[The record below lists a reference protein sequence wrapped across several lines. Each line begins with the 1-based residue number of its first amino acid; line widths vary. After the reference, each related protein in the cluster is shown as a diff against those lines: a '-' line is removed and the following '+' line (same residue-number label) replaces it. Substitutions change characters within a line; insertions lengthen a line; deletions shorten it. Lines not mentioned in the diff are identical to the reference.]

1 MEMEGTWWSNWS
13 SETCTVDNAW
23 LRLDLLSKF
32 MMTTVIIL
40 VYFSIFW
47 YIIFVLYVLMPVTES
62 EVSFQSLSTQ
72 PQDEPLHVDLRGW
85 KRSTQ
90 CGLGISLDNSVLM
103 LPVQQDT
110 SAPHGSCDGIWLF
123 QHLTWFLWMQNSAK
137 TLRWSVVM
145 YGFAARAYSSRA
157 SEICRDI
164 IIGRCFYQSLTL
176 TKADHLRC
184 LRLRSMAWLS
194 PHR

>member
-40 VYFSIFW
+40 VYFGT
-47 YIIFVLYVLMPVTES
+47 LYLYCMYWCRWLKVKFLSSHSALSRRMNLYMWTCGIGSARLNADS
-62 EVSFQSLSTQ
+62 EYPWTTRYLCCQYNKIQVHHIEAAMVSDCFN
-72 PQDEPLHVDLRGW
+72 
-85 KRSTQ
+85 
-90 CGLGISLDNSVLM
+90 ISLDFCECKTVQKPFVGLWSCTVL
-103 LPVQQDT
+103 LLGLIH
-110 SAPHGSCDGIWLF
+110 HG
-123 QHLTWFLWMQNSAK
+123 HLK
-137 TLRWSVVM
+137 
-145 YGFAARAYSSRA
+145 FAERSSLA
-157 SEICRDI
+157 DA
-164 IIGRCFYQSLTL
+164 CFYQSLTL